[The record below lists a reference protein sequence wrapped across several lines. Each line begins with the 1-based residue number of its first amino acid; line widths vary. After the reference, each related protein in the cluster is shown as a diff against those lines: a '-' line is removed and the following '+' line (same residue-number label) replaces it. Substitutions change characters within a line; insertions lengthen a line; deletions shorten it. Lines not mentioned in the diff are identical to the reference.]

1 MFETNIVVI
10 HDQIPHVSLPNPPF
24 LRARPRSRQHD
35 DAKDVSSSLLSLRK
49 RARCDDIAKK
59 ERDLCNAIVFL
70 RNEKTS
76 VFSDR
81 HTKKNHEKIPP
92 SEIRIKW

>member
-1 MFETNIVVI
+1 VFETNIVAL

-24 LRARPRSRQHD
+24 LRSRPRSRQHD

-70 RNEKTS
+70 RKEKTS

-81 HTKKNHEKIPP
+81 HHKKITKEFPP
-92 SEIRIKW
+92 LRYELKW